1 MILSVGAI
9 ISATY
14 TFLLANCKGCILR
27 NVGIIPTSYGGS
39 EQADKVIDL
48 FFHVADLRS
57 SKIYSVC
64 PRTLN
69 YGKSPYSVHALL
81 VHKRSLTLQSPSFFL
96 IHFKFILFLT
106 GRVPPYMIQNYMT
119 TFTTDTCMVCVKE
132 NHSMYSF
139 PYTCLYMY
147 VYT

>member
-1 MILSVGAI
+1 MILSVCAI

-27 NVGIIPTSYGGS
+27 NEWKLFLIPSSYGGS

-57 SKIYSVC
+57 SKTC

-81 VHKRSLTLQSPSFFL
+81 VHKHSLTLQSPSFPS
-96 IHFKFILFLT
+96 KFILFLT
-106 GRVPPYMIQNYMT
+106 GKVPPYMIQNYMT
-119 TFTTDTCMVCVKE
+119 TFTTDMVCAKRIIVSTILVK
-132 NHSMYSF
+132 
-139 PYTCLYMY
+139 CI
-147 VYT
+147 